1 MAPTLL
7 HNLVS
12 RLSVRKVDSPTG
24 PFDHGPLAARAILLA
39 RDQAP
44 TTTISH
50 TGVTPPTSI
59 NNTGVFILFGIL
71 GAVIC
76 VTMIWFFFW
85 AKNGGF
91 HFNDNDWDDYKTTVL
106 RRRGPNGTILSNAT
120 PSTNLGGGSIYKDV
134 DDNSTEDTRTVITG
148 VSGVSDSTYMTGITG
163 GVSDFLGREKR
174 RKKREQR
181 ERERERRRE
190 EISEEKHRKKK
201 DGKSRSSRKVN
212 EDGIMI
218 DEMAEASAQAQLR
231 DYRHEKAARVGGIN
245 KTSDSSTWDGS
256 NPSHSSVGNESTV
269 TSELMS
275 NREHTPTN
283 TPKKI
288 NKGGIRKV
296 YSTADRNAAREQE
309 RARSEAREAREARR
323 LQDRSRASHSY
334 SAAATSSGGRR
345 DFSWQY
351 GEDISTPLRQI
362 EEGGSSR
369 ADDDGRSHGV
379 NAYTDSGMTESDLGT
394 KSYRHHIPG
403 ISAPSA
409 YEGSASVI
417 TESTDFAYAED
428 KRKQRQQR
436 SSGYRR

>member
-7 HNLVS
+7 HHLVS
-12 RLSVRKVDSPTG
+12 RLSARNADSPTTV
-24 PFDHGPLAARAILLA
+24 FDKGPLAARAILLA
-39 RDQAP
+39 RDPA
-44 TTTISH
+44 TTTVDH

-59 NNTGVFILFGIL
+59 NNTGVFVLFGIL
-71 GAVIC
+71 GAAIC

-91 HFNDNDWDDYKTTVL
+91 HFSNNDWDDYKTTVL

-148 VSGVSDSTYMTGITG
+148 VSGSTDMTGITA
-163 GVSDFLGREKR
+163 GVSDILGREKR

-181 ERERERRRE
+181 DREKERRRE
-190 EISEEKHRKKK
+190 EKSEEKRKKK

-212 EDGIMI
+212 EDGILV
-218 DEMAEASAQAQLR
+218 DEMAEATAQAHLR

-245 KTSDSSTWDGS
+245 KASDSSTWDGS

-269 TSELMS
+269 TSELMP

-283 TPKKI
+283 TPKKSS
-288 NKGGIRKV
+288 KGGIRKV

-309 RARSEAREAREARR
+309 RARSEARSEARR
-323 LQDRSRASHSY
+323 LQDRGRASHSY
-334 SAAATSSGGRR
+334 SNAAASSGGRR

-351 GEDISTPLRQI
+351 GEDASTPLRQI
-362 EEGGSSR
+362 EEAESSR
-369 ADDDGRSHGV
+369 VDDDGRSHGPG
-379 NAYTDSGMTESDLGT
+379 AYSDAGQTESDLGT
-394 KSYRHHIPG
+394 KSYRHIIPG
-403 ISAPSA
+403 ISAPST
-409 YEGSASVI
+409 YEGSASVVS
-417 TESTDFAYAED
+417 ESTDFAYAEE

-436 SSGYRR
+436 NSGYRR

>member
-7 HNLVS
+7 LDLVS
-12 RLSVRKVDSPTG
+12 RLSSRKVDSPAG
-24 PFDHGPLAARAILLA
+24 PFDDGPLVARAILLA
-39 RDQAP
+39 RDEAP
-44 TTTISH
+44 TTSNPH
-50 TGVTPPTSI
+50 AGVTPPTSI
-59 NNTGVFILFGIL
+59 NNTGIFVLFGLL
-71 GAVIC
+71 GAAIC
-76 VTMIWFFFW
+76 LSMIWFFFW

-91 HFNDNDWDDYKTTVL
+91 HFGDNDWDDYKTTVL

-148 VSGVSDSTYMTGITG
+148 VTDSTYMTGITG

-181 ERERERRRE
+181 EREKERRRE
-190 EISEEKHRKKK
+190 ETSEEKHRKKK

-212 EDGIMI
+212 EDGIMV
-218 DEMAEASAQAQLR
+218 DEMAEAAAQAHLR

-269 TSELMS
+269 TSELIP

-283 TPKKI
+283 TPKKSS
-288 NKGGIRKV
+288 KGGIRKV

-309 RARSEAREAREARR
+309 RARAEAREAREVRR

-334 SAAATSSGGRR
+334 TAAPTSSGGRR

-351 GEDISTPLRQI
+351 GEDVSTPLRQI
-362 EEGGSSR
+362 EEGDSSR
-369 ADDDGRSHGV
+369 ADNDSQTHGPS
-379 NAYTDSGMTESDLGT
+379 AYTDSDVVESDLGT
-394 KSYRHHIPG
+394 KSYRHYIPG

-409 YEGSASVI
+409 YEGAASVI
-417 TESTDFAYAED
+417 SETTDFAYAED

-436 SSGYRR
+436 NSGYRR